1 VITRQQI
8 RSAMA
13 DGGRLIDPAGQ
24 PVGRIVDVV
33 LGTRTMQ
40 PTWATVDCLLCT
52 GAVVPLAG
60 ARLLDGDVQVPYTA
74 ADVCGAPRGERSGA
88 RLDRRWQEELRR
100 HYAVLDDAVLH
111 DADLDDAGRAWP
123 PRAGTSTGP
132 AWREHRQWRWPSLP
146 TSVRSMRVELRPV
159 LDLTGLAD
167 DELDDLVLAAGE
179 AANNAVEHA
188 QRPSLPFFDVSTEVG
203 EQEASIV
210 IQDHG
215 RWRTPSEG
223 GNRGRGLQMIGVLA
237 DATVTVASGGT
248 TVVLRNRRTPA
259 P

>member
-88 RLDRRWQEELRR
+88 RLDRQWQEELRR
-100 HYAVLDDAVLH
+100 HYAVLDEPG
-111 DADLDDAGRAWP
+111 LDDLGLAWP
-123 PRAGTSTGP
+123 SRATTSPGP

-146 TSVRSMRVELRPV
+146 TSVRSMRVELRSV

-188 QRPSLPFFDVSTEVG
+188 QRPTRPFFDVSTEVG

-215 RWRTPSEG
+215 RWCTPSEG

-237 DATVTVASGGT
+237 DATVTVAPAGT
-248 TVVLRNRRTPA
+248 TVVLRNRRPPA